1 MKTRRTYRAAAA
13 ACAMALAVGV
23 TASAADAKTLR
34 FTTQLPAKNF
44 ATQNAAQFAQCIAD
58 GSDIEIE
65 IYDSAQL
72 YRDKEVPQAVSSGAI
87 DMGMTTTKIDNI
99 NNDNKYNNDDKDKDK
114 NKDNEDHS

>member
-87 DMGMTTTKIDNI
+87 DMGMTTTARFAGTIPAIEILNVPRAACGR
-99 NNDNKYNNDDKDKDK
+99 
-114 NKDNEDHS
+114 SL